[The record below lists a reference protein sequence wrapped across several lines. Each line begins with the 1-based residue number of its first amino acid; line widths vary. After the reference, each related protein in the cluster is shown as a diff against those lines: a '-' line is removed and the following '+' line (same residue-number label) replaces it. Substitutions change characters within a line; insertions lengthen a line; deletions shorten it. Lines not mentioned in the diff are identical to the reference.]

1 MEQYSCYIVI
11 VPPCGVGTVFE
22 RRACFFRDGARKKW
36 PLKGSKHADNLYRF
50 QVSGVRFQYLTLP
63 FPDTRHPNLNYL
75 TTYCQIK
82 GLNKARGAL
91 YEPTIG
97 SKRYHRFIVDDDA
110 SVRRALKRFIKVSEF
125 KAKTFGSAREFIDS
139 GHYQSTGVLV
149 LDVRM
154 PGMSGLELQEHLC
167 ELGHTMPVIF
177 ITAFGELQAAVLA
190 MKRGAIDFIE
200 KPYDSEQLLAQIQKA
215 LRDHAQR
222 AGIEVRIAL
231 LTRREKQVLDLVS
244 MGKSSC
250 SIAEH
255 LCISQKTIEAHRTS
269 IMKKM
274 QVRSVSELISVYLH
288 TIRHGSVL
296 NN

>member
-1 MEQYSCYIVI
+1 MVSVSEPVVYVVDDNESARQSLTWLIES
-11 VPPCGVGTVFE
+11 VGLKA
-22 RRACFFRDGARKKW
+22 RAFSSA
-36 PLKGSKHADNLYRF
+36 
-50 QVSGVRFQYLTLP
+50 QQYL
-63 FPDTRHPNLNYL
+63 DTRDTSLVG
-75 TTYCQIK
+75 C
-82 GLNKARGAL
+82 
-91 YEPTIG
+91 
-97 SKRYHRFIVDDDA
+97 
-110 SVRRALKRFIKVSEF
+110 
-125 KAKTFGSAREFIDS
+125 
-139 GHYQSTGVLV
+139 LV
-149 LDVRM
+149 LDMRM
-154 PGMSGLELQEHLC
+154 PGMSGLELQERLC
-167 ELGHTMPVIF
+167 ELGYTMPVIF

-222 AGIEVRIAL
+222 AGIEARIAL

-244 MGKSSC
+244 KGRASYN
-250 SIAEH
+250 IAEH
-255 LCISQKTIEAHRTS
+255 LGLSQKTIEAHRTS